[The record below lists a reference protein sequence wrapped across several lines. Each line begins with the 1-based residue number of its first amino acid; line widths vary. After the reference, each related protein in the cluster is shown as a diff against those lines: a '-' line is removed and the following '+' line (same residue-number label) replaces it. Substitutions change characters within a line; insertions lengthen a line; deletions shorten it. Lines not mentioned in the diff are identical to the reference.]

1 MTDSIIRARGIL
13 NRFGPQLVHDDL
25 DLEVQRGEILGIVGG
40 SGTGKSVLLR
50 TLIGL
55 RRPQAGRVEILGR
68 DLWSLSDIERQR
80 LEQRWGVLF
89 QEGALF
95 TSLSVLQNIEVPM
108 REFLDL
114 PEPLI
119 AEVAALK
126 LALVGLPPDA
136 GAKFPDELS
145 GGMRKRTGLA
155 RALALDP
162 EIVFLDEPTAGLDPV
177 GAAAFDELVA
187 ELNRALG
194 ITVVMVTH
202 DLDTLHAVCHRI
214 AVLAERRVMVVG
226 TMQTMLEHPHPWI
239 REYFHGPRGR
249 AALAARG

>member
-1 MTDSIIRARGIL
+1 MLTLLTSAAGLDVRGT
-13 NRFGPQLVHDDL
+13 N
-25 DLEVQRGEILGIVGG
+25 IVFPNG
-40 SGTGKSVLLR
+40 
-50 TLIGL
+50 
-55 RRPQAGRVEILGR
+55 
-68 DLWSLSDIERQR
+68 DIDP
-80 LEQRWGVLF
+80 WH
-89 QEGALF
+89 A
-95 TSLSVLQNIEVPM
+95 LSVLQNVEVPM